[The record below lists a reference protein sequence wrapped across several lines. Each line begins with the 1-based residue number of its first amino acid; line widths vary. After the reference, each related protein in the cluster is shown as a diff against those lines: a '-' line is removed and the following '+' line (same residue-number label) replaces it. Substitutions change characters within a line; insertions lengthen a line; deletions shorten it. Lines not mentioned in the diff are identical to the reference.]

1 MSKKN
6 TVENAVEKNGG
17 KDREKTCKIIREVLE
32 QYNFSIHEDYS
43 RLELNI
49 CTPAGEDWWI
59 CLNFPE
65 DIFDYAED
73 FDSDSEFEMWVEAKI
88 QGDKSVPGYPELY
101 KDQLWKEKILKDVV
115 VEIRKRIKKESQKES

>member
-1 MSKKN
+1 MTEKVFSSRDWEALADSLS
-6 TVENAVEKNGG
+6 TEVDVLYEENG
-17 KDREKTCKIIREVLE
+17 
-32 QYNFSIHEDYS
+32 
-43 RLELNI
+43 
-49 CTPAGEDWWI
+49 
-59 CLNFPE
+59 E

-115 VEIRKRIKKESQKES
+115 VEIRKRIKKES